1 MCVCACGKYRDFAHT
16 AGFHHPCGAKTEVS
30 RDVKCYSVVGK
41 EVKGKMGGCDD
52 PTEEVACVRS
62 LVLSGLRGRCAACG
76 PQINASTTLS
86 PGLNA
91 PSVCLH
97 GEGETEWKDLRGVL

>member
-1 MCVCACGKYRDFAHT
+1 MCGKFRDFAPT
-16 AGFHHPCGAKTEVS
+16 AGFHHPCGAKTDVS
-30 RDVKCYSVVGK
+30 RDVKCDNVKSRGGQGGEGGSCLCVLARFVGS
-41 EVKGKMGGCDD
+41 
-52 PTEEVACVRS
+52 A
-62 LVLSGLRGRCAACG
+62 GRCAACG
-76 PQINASTTLS
+76 PQINALTTLS